1 MVSVDR
7 PPKEVIW
14 QEDPFSFIKP
24 EELES
29 LGVDTT
35 DIPPGTFAARKHPS
49 QIPSRFGGN
58 AYGFGLFE
66 IYDRLDPQEVT
77 FLNSISF
84 ENPTDIG
91 KHYKQINQV
100 YKKIGLLMRFSSLG
114 RPYYLI
120 PVHLISNTL
129 THIKS
134 KVDEITKIVGFHRG
148 KYFKEYYDI
157 GIVTHPDDLIVEEL
171 TLRFKEH
178 RFVVLDSLKELRDQT
193 QTLDLVILTRDLYEI
208 ILMENISPL
217 SREIPSKKRLEQYAI
232 YLLWKVYSLLKPD
245 GEIFIIA
252 NRYPAKTD
260 RQVTISFKTAQEKK
274 NFLLFTH
281 IFKTKKRYQ
290 IKGRSI
296 QVNVFDLQKYLSG
309 FYVEQEVMERL
320 SGNHALEDMTLK
332 EINTLPYLNFSLDEA
347 VAHDQ
352 EKTWSKL
359 LPFYFDQIFLKPLI
373 PDPVKTGWVKRFS
386 AGNYSPDYMLIYL
399 GQKKSSETSL
409 PELKKDVSESRLSG
423 CPLPFLADYRDSFDY
438 LIRTLTVL
446 NKVKRGSY
454 SGLPEVFMERLRQPL
469 ENKKRRYSHLNDVLR
484 LMSKVNRLERIQS
497 YLNPDMIEGTDTKVL
512 QNLEILPFFGFS
524 YGELREIFLIIV
536 GHTAIGRILSGKM
549 NEKALKPIS
558 DLARS
563 FPPQQAL
570 NLLRYCR
577 LMSMAEMVASKRT
590 DLNQEELAEL
600 FDLYESMVGIVTS
613 RDMDWDRL
621 LDEEISSMGGIHNK
635 IIRKILKM
643 MNSFEFL
650 HSWSELTRK
659 GEMEKESLADY
670 DEKKLAKIENTIG
683 LVRIMDQF
691 EEKFLKDEPLQLP
704 TFYRK
709 FLNIEFHG
717 TGHIFE
723 RMNSQLAFILLW
735 VAVNVTRGDVIN
747 FNPILADM
755 ELSEI
760 DSQLQKVEEETSSI
774 NTDYLDL
781 LTLTQFSDQLYKNN
795 SAYIAGTGFQLKL
808 DPETQ
813 AVHLTFTD
821 MAEDIRKLETLAK
834 KIVDHTIS
842 ETPVQELEEL
852 ETLFSNLESFYQGH
866 LRLISQDRSG
876 LTLPARQIGW
886 YEKVQNLRVYLKSYL
901 IGAIFRPENIYSDI
915 DLLYN
920 HSPSLLQFVLP
931 EFMALQDLQLAGRI
945 YLKSPLI
952 DNTLT
957 SMRKIQALIRRDRE
971 NFHDVQTLH
980 KLAQREFGP
989 MAAGTVGLNEYQI
1002 ETLENIMGYLSKNK
1016 PLFEAL
1022 IKSFIF
1028 RDLGL
1033 IPALREKYQGHFNPA
1048 DHAQAGA
1055 VLLEKEKIHLRYSM
1069 NEKAQQY
1076 LLSLVKHHDLV
1087 HHMIRGEFHLYS
1099 IREIIDFKDKDLF
1112 DASFIS
1118 SFIMFSAMAEDLIFE
1133 DLATQL
1139 FQLRTLCHRII
1150 DGETT
1155 LEAYL
1160 RGEYADRGRLF
1171 YALEEYR
1178 VKGLPEKMS
1187 PTGYLESWET
1197 PESEGE
1203 RYTQAGSMIYSL
1215 ERLFRLRGIRYVEF
1229 TDLVKFM
1236 MKIPL
1241 KFIYKEKN
1249 YYSIGYATF
1258 EKELF
1263 EALRIYHILQRLPED
1278 VRHIILQE
1286 LSTHKIR
1293 IFGFENVNAYLN
1305 YENLITLLVISLLGS
1320 QRFKDGDQPIC
1331 LDFLGMVE
1339 NIEKRYEAVNDSL
1352 ANISIEKIWG
1362 NRLLL
1367 HRFFNAKTGLLL
1379 KGDESNRVLSIDFTD
1394 RFVISH
1400 KTSHM
1405 QTITDVEQLKNY
1417 FHYSLRSLRKS
1428 SFYTDDYDLELEKAF
1443 ENRLREIT
1451 DLMLAQAEKQMQLLD
1466 DFQELHT
1473 VFNNLMHRSLEIGF
1487 TDEQKHR
1494 LNDLYELRKDDLK
1507 REKLDEIKGLLDTIH
1522 EIDELK
1528 DYWDGI
1534 KWYLFNNRQFIGKEF
1549 ENLIAHNFDR
1559 AMEKLTGPI

>member
-14 QEDPFSFIKP
+14 QEDPFNFIKP
-24 EELES
+24 EELEI
-29 LGVDTT
+29 LGIDTT

-66 IYDRLDPQEVT
+66 TYGRLDPQEVT
-77 FLNSISF
+77 FLHSISF
-84 ENPTDIG
+84 ADPNDIG
-91 KHYKQINQV
+91 LHYKKINQV

-134 KVDEITKIVGFHRG
+134 KVDEITKIVGFHRK

-157 GIVTHPDDLIVEEL
+157 GIVTHSDDLIVQEL
-171 TLRFKEH
+171 SFRFKEP
-178 RFVVLDSLKELRDQT
+178 RFVVLDSLKELKDQT
-193 QTLDLVILTRDLYEI
+193 QTLDLVILTRDLFEI
-208 ILMENISPL
+208 ILMEYFSPP
-217 SREIPSKKRLEQYAI
+217 SREIPSKKRLEQYSI
-232 YLLWKVYSLLKPD
+232 YLLWKLYSLLKPD

-252 NRYPAKTD
+252 NRYPVKTD
-260 RQVTISFKTAQEKK
+260 QQVTVSFKTVQEKR
-274 NFLLFTH
+274 NFILFSH

-290 IKGRSI
+290 IRGRSI
-296 QVNVFDLQKYLSG
+296 QVNVYDLQKYLSG
-309 FYVEQEVMERL
+309 LYVEQEVIERL
-320 SGNHALEDMTLK
+320 SGNRALEGMTLK
-332 EINTLPYLNFSLDEA
+332 EINNLPYLNFSLDDA

-352 EKTWSKL
+352 EKIWPRI
-359 LPFYFDQIFLKPLI
+359 LPICFDEIFLKPLI
-373 PDPVKTGWVKRFS
+373 PDNVKAEWGKRFS
-386 AGNYSPDYMLIYL
+386 TRNYSPDYMLIYL
-399 GQKKSSETSL
+399 GQKKPSETTLS
-409 PELKKDVSESRLSG
+409 ELRKDVSESRLSG
-423 CPLPFLADYRDSFDY
+423 CPLPFLADFRDSFDY

-446 NKVKRGSY
+446 NKVKKGSF

-469 ENKKRRYSHLNDVLR
+469 ENKKRRYGHLNDVLR

-497 YLNPDMIEGTDTKVL
+497 YLNPDMIEGTDTRVL
-512 QNLEILPFFGFS
+512 QNLAMLSFFGFS
-524 YGELREIFLIIV
+524 FGELREIFLIIV
-536 GHTAIGRILSGKM
+536 GHTAMGRILSGKM

-563 FPPQQAL
+563 YDHQHAL

-590 DLNQEELAEL
+590 DLNQEQLAEL
-600 FDLYESMVGIVTS
+600 FDLYESIVRIVTS

-643 MNSFEFL
+643 MNNYEFL
-650 HSWSELTRK
+650 NSWPELTRK

-670 DEKKLAKIENTIG
+670 DEKKLAKIENTIS
-683 LVRIMDQF
+683 LVRVMAQF
-691 EEKFLKDEPLQLP
+691 EEKFPKDEPLQLP

-723 RMNSQLAFILLW
+723 RMDSQLVFILLW

-747 FNPILADM
+747 FNPILADI

-760 DSQLQKVEEETSSI
+760 DSYVEKVEEEASCI
-774 NTDYLDL
+774 NRDYLDL
-781 LTLTQFSDQLYKNN
+781 FTLTQFSDQLYKNN
-795 SAYIAGTGFQLKL
+795 SAFIAGTGFQLKL

-813 AVHLTFTD
+813 AVHLTYID
-821 MAEDIRKLETLAK
+821 MDEDIGKLETLAN
-834 KIVDHTIS
+834 KIIGHKIS
-842 ETPVQELEEL
+842 DIPVRELGELEI
-852 ETLFSNLESFYQGH
+852 LFSNLESFFQGH
-866 LRLISQDRSG
+866 LRLISQDHSG
-876 LTLPARQIGW
+876 LTLPARQLGW
-886 YEKVQNLRVYLKSYL
+886 YKKVQNLREYLKSNL
-901 IGAIFRPENIYSDI
+901 IGAIFEPENVYTDI
-915 DLLYN
+915 NLLYS
-920 HSPSLLQFVLP
+920 HSRSLLRFVLP
-931 EFMALQDLQLAGRI
+931 EFMALQDLKLAGRL

-957 SMRKIQALIRRDRE
+957 STRKIQALIRGDRE
-971 NFHDVQTLH
+971 SFHDVQILH

-989 MAAGTVGLNEYQI
+989 MAAGTVGFNEYQV
-1002 ETLENIMGYLSKNK
+1002 ETLENIMRHLSKNK

-1055 VLLEKEKIHLRYSM
+1055 IFLEKEKIHLRYTK
-1069 NEKAQQY
+1069 NGKAQQY
-1076 LLSLVKHHDLV
+1076 LLFLVKHHDLV
-1087 HHMIRGEFHLYS
+1087 HHMIRGEFPLYS

-1118 SFIMFSAMAEDLIFE
+1118 SFIMFSAMGEDLIFE

-1150 DGETT
+1150 EGETT
-1155 LEAYL
+1155 LEDYL
-1160 RGEYADRGRLF
+1160 TGVYADRGRLF

-1178 VKGLPEKMS
+1178 TKGLPEKMS
-1187 PTGYLESWET
+1187 PTRYLESWET

-1203 RYTQAGSMIYSL
+1203 RDTQAGSMIYSM

-1229 TDLVKFM
+1229 ADLVKFM

-1263 EALRIYHILQRLPED
+1263 EALRIYNILQRLPED
-1278 VRHIILQE
+1278 VRHMTLQE
-1286 LSTHKIR
+1286 LSTDKIR

-1305 YENLITLLVISLLGS
+1305 YENLITLLFISLLGS
-1320 QRFKDGDQPIC
+1320 QRFKDGDEPIC

-1339 NIEKRYEAVNDSL
+1339 NIEKRYEVVNDSL
-1352 ANISIEKIWG
+1352 ANISIERIWG

-1367 HRFFNAKTGLLL
+1367 YRFFNAKTGLLL
-1379 KGDESNRVLSIDFTD
+1379 KGDESKRVLSIDFAD
-1394 RFVISH
+1394 RITIPH
-1400 KTSHM
+1400 KISHM

-1428 SFYTDDYDLELEKAF
+1428 SFYTDDYDVELEKAF
-1443 ENRLREIT
+1443 QNRLREIT

-1494 LNDLYELRKDDLK
+1494 INDLYELRKDNLK
-1507 REKLDEIKGLLDTIH
+1507 REKLNEIKGLLDTIH

-1534 KWYLFNNRQFIGKEF
+1534 KWYLFNNRKFIGKEF
-1549 ENLIAHNFDR
+1549 ENLIANNFDR
-1559 AMEKLTGPI
+1559 AMEKLNSLA